1 MICATVDVPG
11 TFAHQ
16 ASVRMLQ
23 LYPELGESLT
33 HFPSTDALWDALDE
47 GLTNVIVVAEQTTAM
62 GWDEVHRQL
71 ASPTAALYV
80 QAALAVPYRCTL
92 LAKPGSR
99 LDRLTA
105 VFGDSS
111 LRLCG
116 AWLDAN
122 LPGVPRVV
130 HGASMA
136 DAAQDVLDGDA
147 TLALVATESIGTI
160 TGLVPMAHDLDNGAI
175 CNWWAISKTPRY
187 VTQPGRLLIAARF
200 GVTGE
205 LGDLTSALWEYGF
218 RLTTA
223 YSQPTGR
230 VPFEHDYILA
240 LSGEGRLIDVISEL
254 HRYTDVR
261 LLAAYEPRHEQPA
274 Q

>member
-23 LYPELGESLT
+23 LYPELGGSLT
-33 HFPSTDALWDALDE
+33 HFPSTDALWSALDE
-47 GLTNVIVVAEQTTAM
+47 GLANVIVVAEQTTCL

-71 ASPTAALYV
+71 ACPTSTLYV

-92 LAKPGSR
+92 LAKSGSR

-116 AWLDAN
+116 EWLDAN

-130 HGASMA
+130 HGVSMA
-136 DAAQDVLDGDA
+136 DAAQKVLEGDA
-147 TLALVATESIGTI
+147 TLALVATESIGAI
-160 TGLVPMAHDLDNGAI
+160 TGLVPLARGLDDGAI
-175 CNWWAISKTPRY
+175 CNWWAISKSPLY
-187 VTQPGRLLIAARF
+187 SSQPGRLLIAARF

-223 YSQPTGR
+223 YSEPTLRAPG
-230 VPFEHDYILA
+230 EHDYILA
-240 LSGEGRLIDVISEL
+240 LSGQGRLIDVISEL

-261 LLAAYEPRHEQPA
+261 LLAAYEPRHEEPVQ
-274 Q
+274 